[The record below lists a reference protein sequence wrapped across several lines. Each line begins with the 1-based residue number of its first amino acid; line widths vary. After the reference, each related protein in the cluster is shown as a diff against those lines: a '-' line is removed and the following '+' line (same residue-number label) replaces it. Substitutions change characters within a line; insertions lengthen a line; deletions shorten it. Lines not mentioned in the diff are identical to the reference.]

1 MRNDWIRLPMNLLRR
16 SLKPI
21 DVIIAALLYDMASF
35 DENNIIVVRLS
46 QKYIADT
53 LSISLD
59 TVKRSIRTLS
69 EYGIITEQIRTGK
82 ASYYFLADDVLPP
95 KKRK

>member
-1 MRNDWIRLPMNLLRR
+1 MNLLRR

-69 EYGIITEQIRTGK
+69 EYGIITEQVRTGK
-82 ASYYFLADDVLPP
+82 ASYYFLADNVLPP

>member
-1 MRNDWIRLPMNLLRR
+1 MNLLRR

-82 ASYYFLADDVLPP
+82 ASYYFLANDVLPP

>member
-1 MRNDWIRLPMNLLRR
+1 MNLLRR

-69 EYGIITEQIRTGK
+69 EYGIITEQVRTGK